1 MTYDDRTVL
10 QLQLY
15 HTNGDWLYCSK
26 RQRVCSTST
35 FLIDIGISYMHVT
48 RAAHWRFLSKQTVLS
63 QKEKE

>member
-1 MTYDDRTVL
+1 MVIGFIVV
-10 QLQLY
+10 
-15 HTNGDWLYCSK
+15 NVK
-26 RQRVCSTST
+26 RVCSTST